1 MENGK
6 WTWIFLFNINKFR
19 NFFLIL
25 IQIKLLF
32 SQYFDSFTS
41 SILNSHASFIDITDY
56 HNIFPIITSNKKIY
70 TDIPPIER
78 NTTSSKITK
87 YSAAATYDNNTI
99 LIACTEDLLLSK
111 IDIDSGE
118 ETPLVKYED
127 INVNIPNFTCSISI
141 YDDFVYIGKSHKIVP
156 NYKIKIENEYT

>member
-1 MENGK
+1 MKNGARISFFVYK
-6 WTWIFLFNINKFR
+6 FNNTRILLFL
-19 NFFLIL
+19 L
-25 IQIKLLF
+25 IQIKILF
-32 SQYFDSFTS
+32 SKYFDT
-41 SILNSHASFIDITDY
+41 INTATLNNQASFIDITDY
-56 HNIFPIITSNKKIY
+56 HNIFPIITSDKNIY
-70 TDIPPIER
+70 TDIPPIQR

-127 INVNIPNFTCSISI
+127 INVNIPNFTCSIS
-141 YDDFVYIGKSHKIVP
+141 V
-156 NYKIKIENEYT
+156 IKLYLIIKLK